1 MSNIFR
7 ILDETRESV
16 NLLNE
21 IEIRLHDNPTIL
33 FDDSV
38 EVPSVGNRI
47 KEFNCGEPM
56 WEDMS
61 DEDLCLDELSKD
73 DLSNLLFEIERQIEK
88 DDKLMDK
95 CRGGWY

>member
-47 KEFNCGEPM
+47 KEFNCGEPI

-61 DEDLCLDELSKD
+61 DADLCLDELSKD

-88 DDKLMDK
+88 MTN
-95 CRGGWY
+95 